1 VFGKT
6 EERKMERAL
15 IADYKQSIEAILPK
29 LTVSNH
35 VQAVQFAR
43 LPEHIRGFGHVKE
56 KHVAKVKAQW
66 AELMAKFG

>member
-1 VFGKT
+1 
-6 EERKMERAL
+6 
-15 IADYKQSIEAILPK
+15 
-29 LTVSNH
+29 

-66 AELMAKFG
+66 AELMAKFA